1 METKAKFADISG
13 FVVRE
18 SKRFPEYWTVI
29 ATTPTKAEIDL
40 EYEFFLKEQADAQ
53 AEGYRRLWGMLKT
66 TPRVTV

>member
-1 METKAKFADISG
+1 
-13 FVVRE
+13 
-18 SKRFPEYWTVI
+18 VI